1 MLRLQYGKDSI
12 PTIDLRARSALEFPG
27 VAPRHATNTSE
38 FETLLVASLE
48 SELQVRLLHW
58 VQVAPG

>member
-12 PTIDLRARSALEFPG
+12 PTADLRARSALEFPG
-27 VAPRHATNTSE
+27 IKPHHTTNTSE

-48 SELQVRLLHW
+48 PNLQVHCPF
-58 VQVAPG
+58 AA